1 LKENTM
7 FVASL
12 NRECRPVG
20 VLLGGSG
27 INRIVERKQ
36 PDVGALM
43 KRRTDPDGCRSMP
56 MVFVALPWEVDH
68 HD

>member
-1 LKENTM
+1 M
-7 FVASL
+7 FVASS

-27 INRIVERKQ
+27 ISRIALRKQ
-36 PDVGALM
+36 PDVGALL
-43 KRRTDPDGCRSMP
+43 KPRIDHDVCRSMP
-56 MVFVALPWEVDH
+56 ITFVPPPWEVDH

>member
-1 LKENTM
+1 M

-20 VLLGGSG
+20 VLLGDSG
-27 INRIVERKQ
+27 INRIVEQQQ
-36 PDVGALM
+36 PDVGALL
-43 KRRTDPDGCRSMP
+43 KPRIDPDACRSMP
-56 MVFVALPWEVDH
+56 IASVPLLWEVDH